1 MDSMP
6 ANMRRQLTGEFAAE
20 NLGNGAWRF
29 MQSEPSGIAV
39 FLKGVNASTGPGART
54 GADAGEALRG
64 GTVSDIEIVWRPS
77 SVAVSFNSGG
87 AVRSLEIT
95 SAIVHE
101 PKPHLYDQLP
111 LAQFEPKARR
121 FWRRV
126 FRVVQIPGGRHL
138 LGVLARGA
146 RARR

>member
-1 MDSMP
+1 MEP
-6 ANMRRQLTGEFAAE
+6 NKRRQLSGAFAAQD
-20 NLGNGAWRF
+20 LGNGAWRLT
-29 MQSEPSGIAV
+29 QSEPPGIDV
-39 FLKGVNASTGPGART
+39 FLKGAGSTTGAGAST

-64 GTVSDIEIVWRPS
+64 GTVSDIEIEWRPS
-77 SVAVSFNSGG
+77 SVLVSFTSTG
-87 AVRSLEIT
+87 AVRRIESA

-111 LAQFEPKARR
+111 LAPFEPKARR

-138 LGVLARGA
+138 LGVLARGT
-146 RARR
+146 RTRR